1 MACCHV
7 SSLQVRCCPSSPSFR
22 RTSVRKAGRR
32 SALQGTQLVKRRSA
46 VGHSTAHSTFLPGL
60 CRALNTSQRAAA
72 AATGDTPGE
81 TSAIQSVA
89 AAQVSSSSLGASDLS
104 THAAQPDNAPLRE
117 ASDGTNSAFQQT
129 VQTQHVQHQQ
139 AGSTAAVVP
148 QQSTSA
154 IAAVNAE
161 IEAVNR
167 LDIYKAIAIGAAVS
181 ILAGV
186 IDHDWVEAHQG
197 LSMSLLFIL
206 GYVGIMVEELV
217 GLNKAGVALLMA
229 VSLWVIRSTGGDTQI
244 DSEVSSALASVSE
257 VIFFLLGAM
266 TVVES
271 VDSHGGFKRLANW
284 VRADQRTT
292 LAWGVGLLTFVMS
305 AVLDNLTT
313 TIVMI
318 SILQVGAGA
327 AVVRQVCRSGTDVS
341 CSAA

>member
-181 ILAGV
+181 ILAGRR
-186 IDHDWVEAHQG
+186 W
-197 LSMSLLFIL
+197 SRRSL
-206 GYVGIMVEELV
+206 
-217 GLNKAGVALLMA
+217 
-229 VSLWVIRSTGGDTQI
+229 
-244 DSEVSSALASVSE
+244 
-257 VIFFLLGAM
+257 
-266 TVVES
+266 
-271 VDSHGGFKRLANW
+271 
-284 VRADQRTT
+284 
-292 LAWGVGLLTFVMS
+292 
-305 AVLDNLTT
+305 
-313 TIVMI
+313 
-318 SILQVGAGA
+318 
-327 AVVRQVCRSGTDVS
+327 S
-341 CSAA
+341 CSWQLQAPWAL